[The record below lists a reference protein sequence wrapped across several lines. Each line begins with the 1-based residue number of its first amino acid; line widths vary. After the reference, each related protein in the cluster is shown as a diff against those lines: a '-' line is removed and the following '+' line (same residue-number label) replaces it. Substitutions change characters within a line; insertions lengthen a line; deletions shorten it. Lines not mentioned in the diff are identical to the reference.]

1 MISRLIPIIRRGR
14 IFLHQIVALFF
25 ILLSSLFALPAW
37 AVDIYFAE
45 SNAISDQAKS
55 ISSSLKSSTEGI
67 VNHPIETISSK
78 AASSMGGNSNLIV
91 AIGPEALRD
100 IISGQGTAPVVA
112 VFVSKA
118 SYESI
123 LFDQKPPV
131 KRDVSAVYSD
141 PDPFKQ
147 VALTRILYGE
157 SSASVVIDSPS
168 IRTYIKDYTD
178 AAAQL
183 GVKLI
188 VINLDEIRS
197 TSDFIRS
204 TKQARSILLLKDHE
218 LFRRMPLEK
227 ILLSSYDINR
237 QGVIGYS
244 RGLVKNGAAATTF
257 SSLADI
263 STSIANH
270 VGNIEKKLPLNKPG
284 FTATFQVILNKY
296 ILRSLDVVDTDEDV
310 LQKKIS
316 SLLPEGEKQ

>member
-14 IFLHQIVALFF
+14 FFLHHIVALFF
-25 ILLSSLFALPAW
+25 ILLSSLFALPTW

-45 SNAISDQAKS
+45 SNAISNQAKS
-55 ISSSLKSSTEGI
+55 ISSSLKSSTEGV

-78 AASSMGGNSNLIV
+78 AASSMGGDSNLIV
-91 AIGPEALRD
+91 AIGQEALREV
-100 IISGQGTAPVVA
+100 ISGQGTAPVVA

-118 SYESI
+118 SYEAI
-123 LFDQKPPV
+123 LFDHKSPIN
-131 KRDVSAVYSD
+131 RDVSAVYSD
-141 PDPFKQ
+141 PDPLKQ
-147 VALTRILYGE
+147 VALTKILYGR
-157 SSASVVIDSPS
+157 SSTSAVIDSPS

-188 VINLDEIRS
+188 VVNLDEIRS

-204 TKQARSILLLKDHE
+204 TKQARSILLLKDQE

-244 RGLVKNGAAATTF
+244 QGLVKNGAAATTF

-270 VGNIEKKLPLNKPG
+270 VDNVEKKLPLDKPD

-296 ILRSLDVVDTDEDV
+296 ILRSLDVVDTDEEA
-310 LQKKIS
+310 LQKMIS
-316 SLLPEGEKQ
+316 SLLVEGEQQ